1 MDNIQQRL
9 TGDPDRPVELPPGID
24 ADETVLVSRRVV
36 KGASILFAWRDRP
49 DDDDS
54 GWTLLA
60 GTESDAVLQ
69 DRNKFVQWTVGEV
82 IEHDPTLAALLGSP
96 PDSSYERE
104 SVDEPWVELVEDDD
118 EDDDE

>member
-1 MDNIQQRL
+1 MDDIDQRL
-9 TGDPDRPVELPPGID
+9 NGDPDRPVTLPPGID
-24 ADETVLVSRRVV
+24 SDETVLVSRRVV
-36 KGASILFAWRDRP
+36 KGATVLFAWRDKP

-60 GTESDAVLQ
+60 GTESDAVMQ

-82 IEHDPTLAALLGSP
+82 LDLDPTLAQILGAP

-104 SVDEPWVELVEDDD
+104 SADAPWAELVDEDD
-118 EDDDE
+118 EDDD